1 MVIFVVRLCL
11 NLISIYRC
19 MFVLKANNLI
29 FRLIV
34 ALLFIFQGVGGLN
47 AQEDGFDI
55 DFTPE
60 LKSLIDS
67 LDVTLSEN
75 NKFVDAKRTRIRD
88 LRHSLGNAR
97 DIEQQY
103 WFLHDLYEEYRV
115 FDSDSAIYY
124 TNKCTEIADEL
135 GRRSWLD
142 EMNIHRTY
150 LYAATGLLDEAQ
162 KSIDK
167 IDVDNLS
174 SVLQIPY
181 YQNLLFLNTHRDS
194 YVGKVSRTLPYT
206 EKTYKVLSDL
216 SAQIPP
222 SDPSYPWFFGWRSLN
237 DVDSAANAIASV
249 KKIVDESDGDT
260 PRAAMNAWILSRLY
274 ERVDDNENKLKYLI
288 LSAISDIRSCNK
300 EIASLQEVAHLL
312 YRNGDLEH
320 ANAYI
325 NYCIQCANDYKSR
338 VRVGKLADMQLHIS
352 QAYND
357 RIRSQAHKIN
367 LALWSVVIILLGL
380 AAAVVFIFV
389 QMKKL
394 RRSRERLNYSNE
406 QLRKHIEELNNT
418 RSQLEE
424 ANMKLATMYD
434 DVKEDARSLSQGNN
448 AKEKYIADI
457 FGICSDYISKLDDFR
472 KSIYRMIVAKRF
484 DDVREL
490 TKTPELPH
498 GEVKE
503 LYNNFDRIFLK
514 VYPGFVDDFNALLRP
529 EERIKLKK
537 GELLNTELRIYALVR
552 LGINDSVRISKFLH
566 CSVQTVYNTRQRTR
580 NKSDIPKDKFAETVQ
595 TLGKPSF

>member
-1 MVIFVVRLCL
+1 M
-11 NLISIYRC
+11 
-19 MFVLKANNLI
+19 
-29 FRLIV
+29 
-34 ALLFIFQGVGGLN
+34 N
-47 AQEDGFDI
+47 AQEEGFAI
-55 DFTPE
+55 TFTPE
-60 LKSLIDS
+60 LEMLLDS
-67 LDVTLSEN
+67 LDSTLAVDSEFIEDKN
-75 NKFVDAKRTRIRD
+75 RRIRN
-88 LRHSLGNAR
+88 LRNSLSITR
-97 DIEQQY
+97 DVEQQY
-103 WFLHDLYEEYRV
+103 WFCHDLYEEYRV
-115 FDSDSAIYY
+115 YDSDSAIYY
-124 TNKCTEIADEL
+124 TNLCSEIARDL
-135 GRRSWLD
+135 GRDNWLD

-162 KSIDK
+162 KSID
-167 IDVDNLS
+167 DVNVDKLS
-174 SVLQIPY
+174 SVMLIAY
-181 YQNLLFLNTHRDS
+181 YQNLLFLHTHRDA
-194 YVGKVSRTLPYT
+194 YVGTVSPTLPYT
-206 EKTYKVLSDL
+206 EKTQAVLMRLASE
-216 SAQIPP
+216 IPS
-222 SDPSYPWFFGWRSLN
+222 SDPSYPWFYGWRSLN
-237 DVDSAANAIASV
+237 DIDSAACAITPV
-249 KKIVDESDGDT
+249 KQIVDEASGNT

-274 ERVDDNENKLKYLI
+274 ERVGDNENKLKYLI
-288 LSAISDIRSCNK
+288 HSAISDIRFCNK
-300 EIASLQEVAHLL
+300 EIASLQEIAYLL
-312 YRNGDLEH
+312 YRNGNLER

-338 VRVGKLADMQLHIS
+338 VRVGKLADLQLHIS

-357 RIRSQAHKIN
+357 KIRSQARKIN
-367 LALWSVVIILLGL
+367 LALWGMVIILLGL
-380 AAAVVFIFV
+380 IAAVVFIFV

-406 QLRKHIEELNNT
+406 ELKKHISELNHT
-418 RSQLEE
+418 RNQLEE

-434 DVKEDARSLSQGNN
+434 DVKEDARSLSQTNN

-498 GEVKE
+498 GEIKE
-503 LYNNFDRIFLK
+503 LYSNFDKIFLK

-552 LGINDSVRISKFLH
+552 LGINDSVKISKFLH

-580 NKSDIPKDKFAETVQ
+580 NKSDIPKEKFAATVQ